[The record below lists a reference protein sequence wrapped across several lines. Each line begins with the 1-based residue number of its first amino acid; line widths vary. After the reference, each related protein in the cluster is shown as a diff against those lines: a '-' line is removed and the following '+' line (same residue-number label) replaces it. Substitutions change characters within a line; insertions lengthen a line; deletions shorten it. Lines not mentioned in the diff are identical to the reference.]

1 MTEGVTPVIRK
12 HNVSQ
17 SLFHKWKKQFDL
29 NGLAGLNDN
38 YKRIDPEKRSLE
50 TEIKQLR
57 QLVGKWNSKMNYYKK
72 SLSKPLKM
80 SICRQFSHRTSV
92 SNVIQWAEVSNSDY
106 YYRHKANRPGSTL
119 TMYKLKV

>member
-1 MTEGVTPVIRK
+1 MKQTRRKWSVEQKLQMIQESVTEGVTHVIRK

-29 NGLAGLNDN
+29 NGLNDN

-57 QLVGKWNSKMNYYKK
+57 QLVGKLSLELEFKNELLKK
-72 SLSKPLKM
+72 NP
-80 SICRQFSHRTSV
+80 
-92 SNVIQWAEVSNSDY
+92 
-106 YYRHKANRPGSTL
+106 
-119 TMYKLKV
+119 